1 MLVEMVFVGYCGIN
15 VDIVFLGDDCLVV
28 LFNEELGVVIQV
40 CVVDCEVVEFVLV
53 QYGFVD
59 CVYYVGQVV
68 FGDCFVIIVNGQIV
82 FSESCIMLCVW
93 WVEIIWQMQCLCDN
107 LECVDQEYQVKFNDV
122 DFGLNVKLLFDINED
137 VVVLYIVIGVC
148 LKVVVL
154 CEQGVNL
161 YVEMVVVFYCVGFD
175 VIDVYMSDLLIG
187 CMGLEDFYVL
197 VVCGGFF
204 YGDVLGVGEGWVKLI
219 LFNDCVC
226 DEFVIF
232 FYCL

>member
-1 MLVEMVFVGYCGIN
+1 MLVEMVFVGYCGID
-15 VDIVFLGDDCLVV
+15 VDIVILGDDCLVV

-122 DFGLNVKLLFDINED
+122 DLGLNVKLLFDINED